1 MHLLIFFFAFCHI
14 LKIESFLVYA
24 VVYSVYF
31 FPWRELKRS
40 KEVKRRKKKRI

>member
-1 MHLLIFFFAFCHI
+1 MHLLIFFFGFCHI

-31 FPWRELKRS
+31 FPWRELKGW
-40 KEVKRRKKKRI
+40 KKVKGRKKKRI